1 MALTEIAVRIVAA
14 VVFGGAI
21 GLERQWRQRGAGLRT
36 NALVATGA
44 AAFVTLSALMPG
56 ESSPTRIA
64 AQVVSGIGFL
74 GAGVILREGLNIRGM
89 NTAATLW
96 CSAAVGALAG
106 SGFWAAAAITTA
118 VVVTTNTLLRPLG
131 PLIERQ
137 QSSGTEVEVYYRLT
151 ATCREHEEHHVRT
164 LLLQGVT
171 VDALMLR
178 SLNSEHVA
186 GSSDVRVEAELVTEG
201 RQDRRIEQIASRLS
215 IDPGVTSMRWQTV
228 TSHPSE

>member
-1 MALTEIAVRIVAA
+1 MSLLEIIVRIIAA
-14 VVFGGAI
+14 VLLGGAI

-36 NALVATGA
+36 NALVSTGA
-44 AAFVTLSALMPG
+44 AAFVTLAALMPS

-118 VVVTTNTLLRPLG
+118 VVVTTNTALRPLG
-131 PLIERQ
+131 PLIERTRA
-137 QSSGTEVEVYYRLT
+137 SGSEEEVSYRLV
-151 ATCREHEEHHVRT
+151 ATCREQDEQHLRA
-164 LLLQGVT
+164 LLLQAVT
-171 VDALMLR
+171 LDALLLR
-178 SLNSEHVA
+178 SLHSENAV
-186 GSSDVRVEAELVTEG
+186 GSHDVHVEAELVTDG
-201 RQDRRIEQIASRLS
+201 RQDRRIEQIAARLS
-215 IDPGVTSMRWQTV
+215 LEPSVTSIRWQTIA
-228 TSHPSE
+228 SQAGE

>member
-1 MALTEIAVRIVAA
+1 MSVLEIAIRIIAA
-14 VVFGGAI
+14 VLLGAAI

-36 NALVATGA
+36 NALVSTGA
-44 AAFVTLSALMPG
+44 SAFVTLSALMPG
-56 ESSPTRIA
+56 ESSPTRVA

-118 VVVTTNTLLRPLG
+118 VVVMTNTALRPLG
-131 PLIERQ
+131 PLIERHQ
-137 QSSGTEVEVYYRLT
+137 AAGTELEVSYQVIV
-151 ATCREHEEHHVRT
+151 TCHDRDEPHLRT
-164 LLLQGVT
+164 LLLQEVT
-171 VDALMLR
+171 MDALMLKSLR
-178 SLNSEHVA
+178 SENIA
-186 GSSDVRVEAELVTEG
+186 GSNNVRVEAELMTDG

-215 IDPGVTSMRWQTV
+215 VEPRVTSITWQAV
-228 TSHPSE
+228 TRTEAE